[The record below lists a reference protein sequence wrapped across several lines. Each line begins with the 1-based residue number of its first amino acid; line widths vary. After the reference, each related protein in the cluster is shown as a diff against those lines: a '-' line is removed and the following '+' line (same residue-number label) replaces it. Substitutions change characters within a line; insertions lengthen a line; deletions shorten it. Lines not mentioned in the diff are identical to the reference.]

1 MSLNLTE
8 FSWWHVAK
16 AHEIDKSAFNATAWS
31 LATFWSEL
39 TQRNRYYLAL
49 VDEKKEIVGFGG
61 VAFNGVDADIQTI
74 AIGAENQGGG
84 LGGQLLD
91 SMLDAA
97 EALSVRFIFLEVRAD
112 NYPAINL
119 YASRHFNR
127 MSERVKYYPD
137 GETAIIMRRDSR
149 QNVAEVQR

>member
-49 VDEKKEIVGFGG
+49 VDEKKEPH
-61 VAFNGVDADIQTI
+61 
-74 AIGAENQGGG
+74 AIC
-84 LGGQLLD
+84 
-91 SMLDAA
+91 
-97 EALSVRFIFLEVRAD
+97 
-112 NYPAINL
+112 
-119 YASRHFNR
+119 H
-127 MSERVKYYPD
+127 K
-137 GETAIIMRRDSR
+137 IMKMKILIY
-149 QNVAEVQR
+149 

>member
-1 MSLNLTE
+1 MNLELTE

-61 VAFNGVDADIQTI
+61 VAFNGVDADIQTMVI
-74 AIGAENQGGG
+74 KPEYQKKGYGK
-84 LGGQLLD
+84 QLLD
-91 SMLDAA
+91 
-97 EALSVRFIFLEVRAD
+97 ALLERVKENKSNRIFLEVVAD
-112 NYPAINL
+112 NKPAISL
-119 YASRHFNR
+119 YLSRKFEQIAKRSN
-127 MSERVKYYPD
+127 YYPNGTD
-137 GETAIIMRRDSR
+137 AVIMQLDLRSK
-149 QNVAEVQR
+149 

>member
-16 AHEIDKSAFNATAWS
+16 AHEIDKSTFNATAWS

-61 VAFNGVDADIQTI
+61 VAFNGVDADIQTMVI
-74 AIGAENQGGG
+74 KPEYQKKGYGK
-84 LGGQLLD
+84 QLLD
-91 SMLDAA
+91 
-97 EALSVRFIFLEVRAD
+97 ALLEKVKEHKSNRVFLEVVAD
-112 NYPAINL
+112 NKPAISL
-119 YASRHFNR
+119 YLSRKFEQIAKRSN
-127 MSERVKYYPD
+127 YYPNGSD
-137 GETAIIMRRDSR
+137 AVIMQLDLRSK
-149 QNVAEVQR
+149 

>member
-61 VAFNGVDADIQTI
+61 VAFNGVDADIQTMVI
-74 AIGAENQGGG
+74 KPEYQKKGYGK
-84 LGGQLLD
+84 QLLD
-91 SMLDAA
+91 
-97 EALSVRFIFLEVRAD
+97 ALLEKVKEHKSNRVFLEVLAD
-112 NYPAINL
+112 NKPAISL
-119 YASRHFNR
+119 YLSRKFEQIAKRSN
-127 MSERVKYYPD
+127 YYPNGTD
-137 GETAIIMRRDSR
+137 AVIMQLDLRSK
-149 QNVAEVQR
+149 

>member
-1 MSLNLTE
+1 MNLNLTE

-61 VAFNGVDADIQTI
+61 VAFNGVDADIQTMVI
-74 AIGAENQGGG
+74 KPEYQKKGYGK
-84 LGGQLLD
+84 QLLD
-91 SMLDAA
+91 
-97 EALSVRFIFLEVRAD
+97 ALLERVKENKSNRVFLEVVAD
-112 NYPAINL
+112 NKPAISL
-119 YASRHFNR
+119 YLSRKFEQIAKRSN
-127 MSERVKYYPD
+127 YYPNGTD
-137 GETAIIMRRDSR
+137 AVIMQLDLR
-149 QNVAEVQR
+149 NK

>member
-39 TQRNRYYLAL
+39 TQQNRYYLAL

-61 VAFNGVDADIQTI
+61 VAFNGVDADIQTMVI
-74 AIGAENQGGG
+74 KPEYQKKGYGK
-84 LGGQLLD
+84 QLLD
-91 SMLDAA
+91 
-97 EALSVRFIFLEVRAD
+97 ALLEKVKEHKSNRVFLEVVAD
-112 NYPAINL
+112 NKPAISL
-119 YASRHFNR
+119 YISRKFEQIARRSN
-127 MSERVKYYPD
+127 YYSNGSD
-137 GETAIIMRRDSR
+137 AVIMQLDLRSK
-149 QNVAEVQR
+149 

>member
-39 TQRNRYYLAL
+39 TQQNRYYLAL

-61 VAFNGVDADIQTI
+61 VAFNGVDADIQTMVI
-74 AIGAENQGGG
+74 KPEYQKKGYGK
-84 LGGQLLD
+84 QLLD
-91 SMLDAA
+91 
-97 EALSVRFIFLEVRAD
+97 ALLEKVKEHKSNRVFLEVVAD
-112 NYPAINL
+112 NKQAISL
-119 YASRHFNR
+119 YLSRKFEQIAKRSN
-127 MSERVKYYPD
+127 YYPNGSD
-137 GETAIIMRRDSR
+137 AVIMQLDLRSK
-149 QNVAEVQR
+149 

>member
-39 TQRNRYYLAL
+39 TQQNRYYLAL

-61 VAFNGVDADIQTI
+61 VAFNGVDADIQTMVI
-74 AIGAENQGGG
+74 KPEYQKKGYGK
-84 LGGQLLD
+84 QLLD
-91 SMLDAA
+91 
-97 EALSVRFIFLEVRAD
+97 ALLEKVKENKSNRVFLEVVAD
-112 NYPAINL
+112 NKPAISL
-119 YASRHFNR
+119 YLSRKFEQIAKRSN
-127 MSERVKYYPD
+127 YYPNGTD
-137 GETAIIMRRDSR
+137 AVIMQLDLRSK
-149 QNVAEVQR
+149 

>member
-61 VAFNGVDADIQTI
+61 VAFNGVDADIQTMVI
-74 AIGAENQGGG
+74 KPEYQKKGYGK
-84 LGGQLLD
+84 QLLD
-91 SMLDAA
+91 
-97 EALSVRFIFLEVRAD
+97 ALLEKVKENKSNRVFLEVVAD
-112 NYPAINL
+112 NKPAISL
-119 YASRHFNR
+119 YLSRKFEQIAKRSN
-127 MSERVKYYPD
+127 YYPNGSD
-137 GETAIIMRRDSR
+137 AVIMQLDLRSK
-149 QNVAEVQR
+149 

>member
-1 MSLNLTE
+1 MSLKLTE

-61 VAFNGVDADIQTI
+61 VAFNGVDADIQTMVI
-74 AIGAENQGGG
+74 KPEYQNKGYGK
-84 LGGQLLD
+84 QLLD
-91 SMLDAA
+91 
-97 EALSVRFIFLEVRAD
+97 ALLEKVKEHKSNRVFLEVVAD
-112 NYPAINL
+112 NKPAISL
-119 YASRHFNR
+119 YLSRKFEQIAKRSN
-127 MSERVKYYPD
+127 YYPNGTD
-137 GETAIIMRRDSR
+137 AVIMQLDLRSK
-149 QNVAEVQR
+149 